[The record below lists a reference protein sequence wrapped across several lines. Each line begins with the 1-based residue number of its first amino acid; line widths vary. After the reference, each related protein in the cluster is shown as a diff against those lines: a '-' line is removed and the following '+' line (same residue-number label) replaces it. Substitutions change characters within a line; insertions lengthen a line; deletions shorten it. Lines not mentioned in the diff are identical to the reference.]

1 METQRTLLTDLANFI
16 IGPADP
22 KDRLDL
28 LRRDQLDANAEIR
41 VVLDRLAEKYKVPG
55 VEVDHAMA
63 NVSLTIDDMTHE
75 AENDYLAEIE
85 LADPV

>member
-16 IGPADP
+16 IGPTDP